1 MSLRILYKD
10 NKLKEGQYQQ
20 QEDPVPES
28 NGSGWP
34 KNTWFQKRLLYVR
47 EQQRKK
53 VIETEFVYEIPLG
66 TVTFRQPNGADS
78 KTAETRHV
86 ESDGGLTFGRNKT

>member
-34 KNTWFQKRLLYVR
+34 KNTWFQKRLGYVR

-53 VIETEFVYEIPLG
+53 VTETEFVYEIGLG
-66 TVTFRQPNGADS
+66 TVTFRQPNGGD
-78 KTAETRHV
+78 
-86 ESDGGLTFGRNKT
+86 